1 MPVPDRPVDGA
12 EIATDWGQEIHDRTF
27 APKGCLLAG
36 AGVTV
41 ADNTFVN
48 LPITSAIED
57 PGGWHD
63 SVNDRA
69 EVPPD
74 AEGLYVF
81 DSLFETDDL
90 DSAASLRCYVYLNGV
105 GIARQ
110 TEQGDDSVQMHVRVS
125 GHVTLAAGDQIT
137 TKAKKIGTAGASIS
151 VALLGISLIRVGAE
165 YGA

>member
-1 MPVPDRPVDGA
+1 MPVPDCPIDGA
-12 EIATDWGQEIHDRTF
+12 EIATEWGQEIHDRTF

-48 LPITSAIED
+48 VPITSAIED
-57 PGGWHD
+57 PGGWYD
-63 SVNDRA
+63 SGAHLA

-74 AEGLYVF
+74 AEGLYIF
-81 DSLFETDDL
+81 DALFQTDNL
-90 DSAASLRCYVYLNGV
+90 DSAASLRCYVYLNGA
-105 GIARQ
+105 GISRQ
-110 TEQGDDSVQMHVRVS
+110 TEQGDDSVQMHVRVP

-137 TKAKKIGTAGASIS
+137 TKAKKIGTAGPS
-151 VALLGISLIRVGAE
+151 VTVSLLGISLIRVGAE